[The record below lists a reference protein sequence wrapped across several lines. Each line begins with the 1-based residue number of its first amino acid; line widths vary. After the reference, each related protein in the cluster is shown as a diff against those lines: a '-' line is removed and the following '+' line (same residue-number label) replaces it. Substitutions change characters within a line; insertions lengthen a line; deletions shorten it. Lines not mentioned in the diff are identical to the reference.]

1 MRMLRKSPD
10 TTRVSAP
17 VGNDPMTYC
26 MALNVN
32 EGLVMLS
39 DTRTNAGVDN
49 ISRFRKMFTWEVPGE
64 RAICLMTA
72 GNLALTQGVINII
85 EENIDRANAG
95 EEIETVLNAPTLC
108 RIAGMVGEYLREMQ
122 GRHRDT
128 LLEFGADSGASILVS
143 GQRVGGRHRL
153 YMVYSAGNFIEST
166 DDTPYFQIG
175 EHKYGKPIL
184 DRVITP
190 ATPLRSA
197 VKAAFVSMDSTL
209 RSNLSVG
216 MPLDLSV
223 IRANEMRFSMKR
235 RIESDDEQFSQVSRM
250 WSDALRDSFAS
261 MPDIDTE

>member
-1 MRMLRKSPD
+1 
-10 TTRVSAP
+10 
-17 VGNDPMTYC
+17 MTYC

-64 RAICLMTA
+64 RAICMMTA
-72 GNLALTQGVINII
+72 GNLALTQGVISLID
-85 EENIDRANAG
+85 ENIERAEADEG
-95 EEIETVLNAPTLC
+95 IESILNAPSMY
-108 RIAGMVGEYLREMQ
+108 RIAEIVGGHMREMQ
-122 GRHRDT
+122 SRHRST
-128 LLEFGADSGASILVS
+128 LREQGADADATMLLA
-143 GQRVGGRHRL
+143 GQRTGGKHRL
-153 YMVYSAGNFIEST
+153 FMVYSAGNFIEST
-166 DDTPYFQIG
+166 EDTPYFQIG

-190 ATPLRSA
+190 ETPLSRA

-223 IRANEMRFSMKR
+223 IRAGDLRFCVQR
-235 RIESDDEQFSQVSRM
+235 RIDPDDEQFSQVSRM
-250 WSDALRDSFAS
+250 WSDALRYAFSS
-261 MPDIDTE
+261 LPDIETRTDA